1 MDSPQPA
8 RTYRGKEES
17 PTTKKKKGISV
28 LTERQVG
35 KHHRSHSNF
44 KYISLSSRTKHD

>member
-1 MDSPQPA
+1 MESPQPM
-8 RTYRGKEES
+8 RTYREKVES

-35 KHHRSHSNF
+35 KHHRSHSNL
-44 KYISLSSRTKHD
+44 KYISLSSRMKPD